1 MKLALI
7 GGGGVRAPEFVRG
20 ALAFAADLDLQE
32 LWLMDDVPDRLA
44 VIAPLCRQIVEGA
57 GASFRLIET
66 GDLDAALR
74 EADMIV
80 TTIRVGLEAGRV
92 LDERIALK
100 YGVLGQETTGAGGFS
115 MALRSIPALL
125 RVAERA
131 EILAPRAWTFNFTNP
146 AGLVVQ
152 ALHEAGFRRI
162 VGICDSANTAQRE
175 IAAWAGLPVEA
186 VKTEIFGLNHLSW
199 TRRALAQGVDLL
211 PRALADDAF
220 IERTHLRFFGAAL
233 VRRIGMFLNEY
244 LFYYY
249 LRDEALR
256 RIQAEELTRG
266 EQIQMMNEELFAR
279 LRACQPDE
287 VWSVY
292 HAYHRRRDAT
302 YMAYAEADEA
312 RRSERSQAAYA
323 DIPALTQSEVG
334 GYAGVALRA
343 GLALLRDRPLRIG
356 LNVPNQGAIHGMQPD
371 DVVEVACEVDG
382 RGIRPVYVGDVP
394 EDPYLLMRAVKRYER
409 LAAQAILQRDRA
421 LAVDAL
427 AAHPLIGSY
436 PLARTLL
443 DAYLEAHRPH
453 VGAWH

>member
-32 LWLMDDVPDRLA
+32 LWLMDDAPDRLA

-57 GASFRLIET
+57 GAPFRLIET
-66 GDLDAALR
+66 SDLDAALR
-74 EADMIV
+74 DAGMIV

-115 MALRSIPALL
+115 MALRSIPALV

-146 AGLVVQ
+146 AGLVAQ
-152 ALHEAGFRRI
+152 ALYEGGFRRVI
-162 VGICDSANTAQRE
+162 GICDSANTAQHE
-175 IAAWAGLPVEA
+175 IAAWASLPVDV
-186 VKTEIFGLNHLSW
+186 VKTEVFGLNHLSW
-199 TRRALAQGVDLL
+199 TRKALAQGVDLL
-211 PRALADDAF
+211 PQALADDRF

-233 VRRIGMFLNEY
+233 VRRLGMFLNEY

-256 RIQAEELTRG
+256 RIQDEELTRG
-266 EQIQMMNEELFAR
+266 EQIQMMNEALFAQ
-279 LRACQPDE
+279 LRACRPDE
-287 VWSVY
+287 AMTVY
-292 HAYHRRRDAT
+292 QAYNERRGAT
-302 YMAYAEADEA
+302 YMAYAEADES
-312 RRSERSQAAYA
+312 RRRERSAEERHVHT
-323 DIPALTQSEVG
+323 PVQSDVG

-343 GLALLRDRPLRIG
+343 GLALLSDRPLRIG

-371 DVVEVACEVDG
+371 DVVEVTCEVDG
-382 RGIRPVYVGDVP
+382 RGVYPVHVGDVP
-394 EDPYLLMRAVKRYER
+394 EAPYLLMRTVKRYER
-409 LAAQAILQRDRA
+409 LAAQAILRRDRE
-421 LAVDAL
+421 LAVEAL

-436 PLARTLL
+436 PLARRLL
-443 DAYLEAHRPH
+443 DDYLHAHQDY
-453 VGAWH
+453 VGRWD